1 MAYFLICMTVVMPS
15 STKSTGNAFQREGKN
30 KNLFYATEF
39 RMAALS
45 SYFRQNHP
53 FSLYYPVG
61 PQLIDLQL
69 LSVSFH
75 YELFTHNSCLCP

>member
-1 MAYFLICMTVVMPS
+1 MAYFPICTTIMKLS
-15 STKSTGNAFQREGKN
+15 STSSTGIAFQREGKN
-30 KNLFYATEF
+30 ENLFYATEF

-45 SYFRQNHP
+45 SYYWQNYP

-75 YELFTHNSCLCP
+75 YELFTHNGCLCP